1 MARHTSSLR
10 GLLALDRAFACMAA
24 ASTGT
29 ARRVAMNGGRDVGR
43 VTGESALSN
52 LGGAAPT
59 SVGVLELQ
67 IPEVGTI
74 KFRQLL

>member
-1 MARHTSSLR
+1 
-10 GLLALDRAFACMAA
+10 MAA
-24 ASTGT
+24 VSAELLGAWRLMTVWT
-29 ARRVAMNGGRDVGR
+29 LGR

-59 SVGVLELQ
+59 RVCVLELH